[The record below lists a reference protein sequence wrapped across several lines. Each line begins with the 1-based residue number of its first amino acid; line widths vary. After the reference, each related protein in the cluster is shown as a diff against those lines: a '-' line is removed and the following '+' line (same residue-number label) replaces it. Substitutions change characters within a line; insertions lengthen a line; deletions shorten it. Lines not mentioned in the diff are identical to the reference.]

1 MDYDQEKE
9 GCASCETLRA
19 ESWTTKDCLR
29 CGQQSLFC
37 SDCDGEICDYCQHMA
52 SKDD

>member
-1 MDYDQEKE
+1 MEHESQND
-9 GCASCETLRA
+9 SCVVCEA
-19 ESWTTKDCLR
+19 AADSGKACLR

-37 SDCDGEICDYCQHMA
+37 SDCDGEICDYCQHMV